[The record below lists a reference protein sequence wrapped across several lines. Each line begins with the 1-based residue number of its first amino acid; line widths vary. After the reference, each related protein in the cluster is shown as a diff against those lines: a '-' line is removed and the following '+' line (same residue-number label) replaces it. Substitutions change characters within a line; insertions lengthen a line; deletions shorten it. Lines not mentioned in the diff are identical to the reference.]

1 MAMTAE
7 ERYNIALNI
16 VSRVGVEG
24 DVIGEFSKAMS
35 RLNAFSTMDEMETQG
50 LSAGLQ
56 PQTQPPMMEQ
66 PPVPPTNGL
75 GGVTEQ
81 NKQGMI

>member
-16 VSRVGVEG
+16 VARVGIEG

-35 RLNAFSTMDEMETQG
+35 RLNAFSTMNGME
-50 LSAGLQ
+50 AQ
-56 PQTQPPMMEQ
+56 PIVPMTGQPTVTAPT
-66 PPVPPTNGL
+66 PPTNDIGSIT
-75 GGVTEQ
+75 GVSQ
-81 NKQGMI
+81 QGMM

>member
-56 PQTQPPMMEQ
+56 PQTQPPMMGQ
-66 PPVPPTNGL
+66 PPIPPANGL

-81 NKQGMI
+81 NQQGMI

>member
-16 VSRVGVEG
+16 VARVGIEG
-24 DVIGEFSKAMS
+24 DVIGEYSKAMS
-35 RLNAFSTMDEMETQG
+35 RLNAFSTISDMETQG
-50 LSAGLQ
+50 LAGMAE
-56 PQTQPPMMEQ
+56 PMDGGQQMTQ

-75 GGVTEQ
+75 GGDIGNEQ
-81 NKQGMI
+81 RGMM